1 MMAFGEKLPQPLG
14 GLRDRIRRRDADD
27 IETLAPCV
35 GDERFLQK
43 SRLA

>member
-1 MMAFGEKLPQPLG
+1 MMTFGEELPQAPG
-14 GLRDRIRRRDADD
+14 RFRNRIRRSDADD
-27 IETLAPCV
+27 IETLVPCV